1 MTPHRNIRQ
10 LTNSVGILFGF
21 VVIFCS
27 VFVPAGWFVGCHN
40 DEDDEEASLYLCSN
54 PNTTKM
60 EEENRSSFPALLVEQ
75 CSLYQFQQVIEVADA
90 ALKISRQCNVSV
102 AELSYQ

>member
-10 LTNSVGILFGF
+10 RTNSVGILFGF
-21 VVIFCS
+21 VVIVCS

-54 PNTTKM
+54 PAQHHKD
-60 EEENRSSFPALLVEQ
+60 FPALIVEQ
-75 CSLYQFQQVIEVADA
+75 SSMYQFPQVIEVADA